1 MPEGPAL
8 AAEGCAAPPGPAAP
22 RVLVV
27 EDDPAMA
34 RALRDGF
41 ASEGYAVTVAGD
53 GADGLAL
60 ALRGA
65 ADVILLD
72 VMLPRMSGLEICQ
85 RLRDA
90 GSEVPILMLTA
101 RSQEGDK
108 VQGLRLGA
116 DDYVTKPFSF
126 VELTARVEALL
137 RRARRPA
144 ELETVRFGDVEID
157 FRRLRATRAG
167 VPLELAPREFAI
179 LACLL
184 ARRGEVV
191 TREQLLQVAWGYER
205 PPLTRT
211 VDMHVAKLRRKIERD
226 PAAPEWIVTVHRV
239 GYRFSG

>member
-1 MPEGPAL
+1 MTD
-8 AAEGCAAPPGPAAP
+8 AP

-34 RALRDGF
+34 LALRDGL
-41 ASEGYAVTVAGD
+41 ASEGYAVTVASD
-53 GADGLAL
+53 GEEGLGL

-65 ADVILLD
+65 VDLVLLD
-72 VMLPRMSGLEICQ
+72 VMLPRMSGLELCR

-126 VELTARVEALL
+126 VELVARAEALL
-137 RRARRPA
+137 RRTRRPA
-144 ELETVRFGDVEID
+144 EPETVRFGDVEID

-167 VPLELAPREFAI
+167 APLDLAPREYAI

-239 GYRFSG
+239 GYRFAD

>member
-1 MPEGPAL
+1 MAPEPA
-8 AAEGCAAPPGPAAP
+8 ARPGAP

-34 RALRDGF
+34 LALRDGF
-41 ASEGYAVTVAGD
+41 ASEGYDVTVAGD
-53 GADGLAL
+53 GTEGLAL

-65 ADVILLD
+65 VDLVLLD
-72 VMLPRMSGLEICQ
+72 VMLPRMSGLDLCR

-101 RSQEGDK
+101 RSQEADK
-108 VQGLRLGA
+108 VEGLRLGA

-126 VELTARVEALL
+126 VELVARVEALL
-137 RRARRPA
+137 RRTRRPA
-144 ELETVRFGDVEID
+144 EPETVRFGDVELD
-157 FRRLRATRAG
+157 FRRLRASRG
-167 VPLELAPREFAI
+167 GEPLELSPREYAI
-179 LACLL
+179 LACLI

-191 TREQLLQVAWGYER
+191 SREQLLQVAWGYER

-226 PAAPEWIVTVHRV
+226 PAAPEWILTVHRV
-239 GYRFSG
+239 GYRFAE

>member
-1 MPEGPAL
+1 MPEGTARDP
-8 AAEGCAAPPGPAAP
+8 GGVCATPGPGAP
-22 RVLVV
+22 RLLIV

-53 GADGLAL
+53 GAEALEL

-65 ADVILLD
+65 FDAILLD
-72 VMLPRMSGLEICQ
+72 VMLPRMSGLEICR

-90 GSEVPILMLTA
+90 GSEAPILVLTA
-101 RSQEGDK
+101 RSQEADK

-144 ELETVRFGDVEID
+144 EPETARFGDVEID

-167 VPLELAPREFAI
+167 APLELAPREYAI

-191 TREQLLQVAWGYER
+191 TRDQLLQVAWGYER

-226 PAAPEWIVTVHRV
+226 PSAPEWIVTVHRV
-239 GYRFSG
+239 GYRFAG